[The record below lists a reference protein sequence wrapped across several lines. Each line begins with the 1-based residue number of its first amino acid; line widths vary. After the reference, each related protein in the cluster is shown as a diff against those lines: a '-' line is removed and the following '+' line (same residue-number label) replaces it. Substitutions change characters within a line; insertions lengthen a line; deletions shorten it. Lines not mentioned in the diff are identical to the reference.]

1 MMNTTKSKLTKAE
14 RQLIALE
21 KGFRNCRKI
30 LTTMIREI
38 SPKSRHA
45 VKDIKLANPT
55 SRWIVETVTD
65 EDVIET
71 FKSFSH
77 DGCLAYP
84 PQDRMSPETWSKVRT
99 IMRNNGGRWI
109 TGKGYFKLDRP
120 AGPVLEAMISTGKI
134 VNDKKERQ
142 AFYTPDAIANQVAEL
157 ADVSDRMVLEP
168 SAGDGALADALNG
181 AGADEVVCFEIDKAC
196 CTRLRA
202 KGYEVRRGDFLAM
215 SPADMDYERIVM
227 NPPFAKDAYIAHI
240 DHAMKFLAPG
250 GRLVAIIPGDRVS
263 SKLSDVLPPNATW
276 TCYPLPKS
284 AFKESGT
291 NIQTSILVID
301 LNQNK

>member
-1 MMNTTKSKLTKAE
+1 MTKAE

-55 SRWIVETVTD
+55 SRRIVEPVTD
-65 EDVIET
+65 DALIGALGT
-71 FKSFSH
+71 FSIQRGDSGWH
-77 DGCLAYP
+77 VYP
-84 PQDRMSPETWSKVRT
+84 PERAIDTGVWNRIRVF
-99 IMRNNGGRWI
+99 MRNNGGTWMSQRQAFVFEEDPTTI
-109 TGKGYFKLDRP
+109 FKALYP
-120 AGPVLEAMISTGKI
+120 GKI

-142 AFYTPDAIANQVAEL
+142 AFYTPDAIANKVAEL

-227 NPPFAKDAYIAHI
+227 NPPFAKDAYVAHI

-291 NIQTSILVID
+291 NIQTSILVIN